1 MTKLNW
7 VTAAA
12 VSALLPAGG
21 AVAAGG
27 APADELHLVPMAEIT
42 VPIIDGDRLEGQ
54 LRVKLML
61 DTGSSRLARDVKT
74 AMPELRFA
82 SIAAASE
89 FSRLYASGFRAVDV
103 ERLSADLDAALRRQ
117 NPGIK
122 RVLIVE
128 VAATPA

>member
-1 MTKLNW
+1 MIKLTW
-7 VTAAA
+7 MTAAA

-21 AVAAGG
+21 ALAAGDV
-27 APADELHLVPMAEIT
+27 PTDELHLVPMAEIT
-42 VPIIDGDRLEGQ
+42 VPIVDGDRLEGQ
-54 LRVKLML
+54 LRVKLVL
-61 DTGSSRLARDVKT
+61 DTGSSRLARDVKA

-89 FSRLYASGFRAVDV
+89 FSRLHASGLRAVDV
-103 ERLSADLDAALRRQ
+103 GRLGADLDAALRRQ
-117 NPGIK
+117 NPGIR